1 MKKELSV
8 RRLFIDSLGFIG
20 NNIPLLC
27 VLTIFSFAGSYLAG
41 VFGAYKNLSVFLLYG
56 VFIYFFYFCF
66 VSLYF
71 GQKPLITKE
80 KFVDSLIKFITV
92 VAFSFFV
99 IVCGKLGLNLL
110 RYLSKNLIG
119 FPDLYEFLRQTY
131 IFLVLNPY
139 AKVLLLFGAIFLLSF
154 SFLIPLFGWVS
165 VINNKDSSII
175 SAFYKV
181 RGNYLKT
188 ILVFLLIF
196 ALLPLIISVIGLN
209 SSRTILYILHSVLT
223 VFQIVV
229 YLHLYETFYK
239 E

>member
-41 VFGAYKNLSVFLLYG
+41 SFDAYTNLSVFLLYS
-56 VFIYFFYFCF
+56 VFIYFFYFFF

-80 KFVDSLIKFITV
+80 KFVDSLIKFATV

-110 RYLSKNLIG
+110 RYLSHNLIG
-119 FPDLYEFLRQTY
+119 FPDFYDFLRQAY
-131 IFLVLNPY
+131 IFLLINPY
-139 AKVLLLFGAIFLLSF
+139 AKVLLLFGAILLLSF
-154 SFLIPLFGWVS
+154 SFLIPLFAWVS
-165 VINNKDSSII
+165 IINNKDSSII

-181 RGNYLKT
+181 RGNYLKS

-196 ALLPLIISVIGLN
+196 ALLPLIISIIGL
-209 SSRTILYILHSVLT
+209 STSRTVLYILHAMLT
-223 VFQIVV
+223 IFQIVV

>member
-20 NNIPLLC
+20 NNIPLLF

-56 VFIYFFYFCF
+56 IFIYFFYFFF

-110 RYLSKNLIG
+110 RYLINILIG
-119 FPDLYEFLRQTY
+119 LCFF
-131 IFLVLNPY
+131 F
-139 AKVLLLFGAIFLLSF
+139 
-154 SFLIPLFGWVS
+154 
-165 VINNKDSSII
+165 
-175 SAFYKV
+175 
-181 RGNYLKT
+181 
-188 ILVFLLIF
+188 VFLF
-196 ALLPLIISVIGLN
+196 V
-209 SSRTILYILHSVLT
+209 
-223 VFQIVV
+223 
-229 YLHLYETFYK
+229 
-239 E
+239 